1 MCGCKCIS
9 FATFD
14 NIYIYMNLCVST
26 CTYMGEYIHVPLE
39 NGLQTSPKIGL
50 LEAHLGSSILE
61 LLQ

>member
-1 MCGCKCIS
+1 MDVNVFPLPPLIIY
-9 FATFD
+9 
-14 NIYIYMNLCVST
+14 IYIYMNLCVSI
-26 CTYMGEYIHVPLE
+26 CTYRGEYIHVPLE